1 MNRHFIK
8 EDTQMSNKHTKRCE
22 PLGKCKFKPQSYYY
36 TSVGMANVKIV
47 LIIISDNEEVEKRES
62 LCTVDGNVNWYSHY
76 GKKYGISSKY

>member
-47 LIIISDNEEVEKRES
+47 LIILNADEDVEKLDLS
-62 LCTVDGNVNWYSHY
+62 CIVGGNVKWCTHSE
-76 GKKYGISSKY
+76 K